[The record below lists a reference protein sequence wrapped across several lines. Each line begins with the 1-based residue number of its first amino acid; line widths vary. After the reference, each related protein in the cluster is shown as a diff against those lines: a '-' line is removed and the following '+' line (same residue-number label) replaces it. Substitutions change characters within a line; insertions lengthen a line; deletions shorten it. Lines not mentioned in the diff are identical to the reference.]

1 MRALQELR
9 AANEKIA
16 ELEKK
21 LEDATTKIS
30 RLATRHSSSTSTS
43 APEQPDQPRGSTNI
57 TRNTVPAA
65 STSLITLSYE
75 TGWDTA
81 FLHFQVDD
89 QRK

>member
-21 LEDATTKIS
+21 LEDATTQIS
-30 RLATRHSSSTSTS
+30 KLATRHSS
-43 APEQPDQPRGSTNI
+43 
-57 TRNTVPAA
+57 AA
-65 STSLITLSYE
+65 SSILEPELHPRTSSQAAASPPPTALITLSYV
-75 TGWDTA
+75 TGWDVA
-81 FLHFQVDD
+81 YLHFQIDD